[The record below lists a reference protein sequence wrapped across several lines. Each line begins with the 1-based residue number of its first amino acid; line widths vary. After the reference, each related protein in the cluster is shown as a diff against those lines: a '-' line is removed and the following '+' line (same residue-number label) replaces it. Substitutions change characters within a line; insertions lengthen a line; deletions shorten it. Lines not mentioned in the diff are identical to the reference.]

1 VAVLGGLIFAALAVV
16 VAGFQLGLAAGR
28 PWGHLTMGGRYPGR
42 LPLFMRF
49 SALVFAL
56 LWLAM
61 AWLVLAH
68 VRGWAV
74 VQGWGLYSVLG
85 LCLMTTVLNLITPS
99 LPERRL
105 WGPVTVVMS
114 LAMVLVVA
122 L

>member
-1 VAVLGGLIFAALAVV
+1 MAVLGGLIFAALAVV

-85 LCLMTTVLNLITPS
+85 LCL
-99 LPERRL
+99 
-105 WGPVTVVMS
+105 
-114 LAMVLVVA
+114 
-122 L
+122 